1 MSALELTVF
10 PRMLEEVAENKR
22 TEEKE
27 RQNQI
32 ELVKQKQREAQQK
45 RCKQLRQIVKNFV
58 YGVAAMISLTC
69 LGTLVLLIALI
80 FWKDKPTAIPL
91 TLGGG

>member
-10 PRMLEEVAENKR
+10 PRMLEEVAEKER
-22 TEEKE
+22 AEEKE

-69 LGTLVLLIALI
+69 LGGMLLVFALV
-80 FWKDKPTAIPL
+80 F
-91 TLGGG
+91 

>member
-1 MSALELTVF
+1 MSTLELTVF
-10 PRMLEEVAENKR
+10 PRMLEEVAEIKR

-27 RQNQI
+27 RQNQM
-32 ELVKQKQREAQQK
+32 EFVKQKQREAQQK

-69 LGTLVLLIALI
+69 LGGLMLLVALV
-80 FWKDKPTAIPL
+80 F
-91 TLGGG
+91 